1 MSTHFDST
9 MTKGNDPSTQFFSTM
24 PKLWNVL
31 TEDHVVAGLDASS
44 PLVVPCKLAK
54 SAKDSI
60 GHTILATDVPSAE
73 LTSALA
79 KMHLSESSAATVKE
93 VVLNDK
99 MYYLVPISA
108 TDEKYS
114 MARLSRQW
122 GLTLAAHLPEMI
134 YQMATLSFAETTHLS
149 YAHVLDGLIQGLYK
163 STGYKG
169 TASAQDITLK
179 SWCFPPSAFAATAA
193 EEGLTLSQAV
203 QLAKAKLVTRH
214 LGDTPANLLTPMEF
228 AKVAMQLG
236 QMFNFKV
243 TTYDHHQLKEQGMN
257 SMLSVAQGSPNPPRM
272 ICCEIAGSAD
282 YADTKP
288 VVFIGKGVTFD
299 SGGLSLKPPGGMM
312 EMKYDMLGGG
322 TVMGAMCYLATLP
335 AHYPVVALIG
345 CVENMPAYFATR
357 PGDVV
362 KSMGGKTIEVLN
374 TDAEGR
380 LVMADLF
387 GYAQKHHPPKFMLDV
402 ATLTGAC
409 LYALGRV
416 GAALMSTEDSLAQYL
431 LKGAAAVGEPLWQ
444 LPLWQDLSKC
454 MASSVADVKNISSA
468 QVKAG
473 TITAGIFLSKFVD
486 DDLPWAH
493 FDIAGTGYNS
503 LAYGYPSKGASAYG
517 VEVLAWAARHA
528 HQL

>member
-9 MTKGNDPSTQFFSTM
+9 ITEGNDPSTQFFNTM

-31 TEDHVVAGLDASS
+31 TTDHVVAGLDQAG
-44 PLVVPCKLAK
+44 PVVVPCKIAA
-54 SAKDSI
+54 AKDTS
-60 GHTILATDVPSAE
+60 GHTILATGVPSAA
-73 LTSALA
+73 LSAALA
-79 KMHLSESSAATVKE
+79 KLYLSESSAATVKE
-93 VVLNDK
+93 LALNDK
-99 MYYLVPISA
+99 IYYLVPISA
-108 TDEKYS
+108 ADEKYS
-114 MARLSRQW
+114 LARLSRQW

-134 YQMATLSFAETTHLS
+134 YQMTTLNFAETSHLS
-149 YAHVLDGLIQGLYK
+149 YPHVLDGLIQGLYK

-169 TASAQDITLK
+169 SVSTQAVSLK
-179 SWCFPPSAFAATAA
+179 SWCFPESAFDAAAA
-193 EEGLTLSQAV
+193 EGGLSLHQAV
-203 QLAKAKLVTRH
+203 HLGKAKLVTRH

-228 AKVAMQLG
+228 AKVATQLA

-243 TTYDHHQLKEQGMN
+243 TIHDHHELKEQGMN

-272 ICCEIAGSAD
+272 ICCELAGSAE

-322 TVMGAMCYLATLP
+322 TVMGAMCYLASLP

-345 CVENMPAYFATR
+345 CVENMPGYFATR

-416 GAALMSTEDSLAQYL
+416 GAALMSTEASLAQYIL
-431 LKGAAAVGEPLWQ
+431 EGAAAVGEPLWQ

-454 MASSVADVKNISSA
+454 MSSSVADVKNISSA

-473 TITAGIFLSKFVD
+473 TITAGIFLSQFVD
-486 DDLPWAH
+486 KDLPWAH

-517 VEVLAWAARHA
+517 VEILAWAARHA